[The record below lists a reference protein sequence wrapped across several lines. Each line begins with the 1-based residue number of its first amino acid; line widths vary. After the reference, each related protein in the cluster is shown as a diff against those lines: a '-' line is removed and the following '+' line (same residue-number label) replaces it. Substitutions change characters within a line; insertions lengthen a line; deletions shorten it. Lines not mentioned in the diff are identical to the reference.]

1 VRIEG
6 FHELVALS
14 HESPN
19 LCLCYATDPPGRGM
33 KLGGVAEV
41 VAVPLAPPSDWP
53 DTPSAWIA
61 DQLCHLAPPRRDD
74 TGGRIWVL
82 TGHCAAGER
91 RPWLTLFDAHVVGW
105 LAEPALTQAW
115 LLLHRHAG
123 SRWLRYQSG
132 SPDR

>member
-14 HESPN
+14 HESPH
-19 LCLCYATDPPGRGM
+19 LCLCYASDPPGQRTD
-33 KLGGVAEV
+33 LGGAAEV

-53 DTPSAWIA
+53 DTASAWIA

-82 TGHCAAGER
+82 TGLCAGGER
-91 RPWLTLFDAHVVGW
+91 RGWLKLIDARVIAW
-105 LAEPALTQAW
+105 LAEPALTHAW
-115 LLLHRHAG
+115 LLRRRHAA
-123 SRWLRYQSG
+123 SG
-132 SPDR
+132 RH